1 MYLGEKQVTQF
12 LLSFYLRLKSLIQK
26 LGQLP
31 NLQGSVQNE
40 KNAKPL
46 IQKVEKHAIKDTTM

>member
-1 MYLGEKQVTQF
+1 MYLGENKHSI

-40 KNAKPL
+40 NAKPL